1 MRRLGTDD
9 NAAMSDARS
18 TPSTP
23 SKSARASIAPL
34 ALAVLTGI
42 ALLGNGL
49 KALVTSSVLVSE
61 AQFAAFLRFSAEHVA
76 VLMEVIVGGMVIA
89 LALCPLFLS
98 RMRARTLAIA
108 ACVAAAGAF
117 ATFAVV
123 DLAGPAEW
131 AREVAAFGCLALGA
145 GALALLA
152 PTAQALVTLAPT
164 ASLRTSL
171 TAVWTGATPA
181 GFLVAPQM
189 VKYLVPALGLGYYFL
204 ALAALP
210 LVLLSLLVMFAL
222 AMPATDAAQPLAPP
236 IAAGSMSAFL
246 AAVIAFE
253 AWSTLGS
260 VTAYDAPLTW
270 AALMVC
276 VLTAVWLKRAVRRDA
291 PPTAFAGSASWLLG
305 ALFVLEMPTTGFFDT
320 AYLVERGFAQ
330 SFIADRATLAAA
342 AQILGAVA
350 AGGLVHRR
358 PAAEATL
365 RYAFA
370 AILTVG
376 LIALAAYPWL
386 ERPQYFLWPP
396 AIEGFGASGLTLLI
410 CLAVVRDAAR
420 HPLRAAL
427 PSIAI
432 MLGTE
437 FGLELLQLVFA
448 AARAWRADVTVSFG
462 VLFVSQVLCALVVL
476 VLLRIATRREA

>member
-1 MRRLGTDD
+1 
-9 NAAMSDARS
+9 MSQTRPAPL
-18 TPSTP
+18 TPST
-23 SKSARASIAPL
+23 SARASIAPL
-34 ALAVLTGI
+34 ALAALAGI

-61 AQFAAFLRFSAEHVA
+61 AQFAAFLRISAEHVG
-76 VLMEVIVGGMVIA
+76 VLMEGIVGGMVVA

-98 RMRARTLAIA
+98 RMSARTLAIA
-108 ACVAAAGAF
+108 SCLVAAGAF

-123 DLAGPAEW
+123 DLAAPAEL
-131 AREVAAFGCLALGA
+131 AREVAAFGCFTLGA

-152 PTAQALVTLAPT
+152 PTAQALVTQAPT
-164 ASLRTSL
+164 ASLRTAL
-171 TAVWTGATPA
+171 TTVWTGATPA

-210 LVLLSLLVMFAL
+210 VVLLGMLVTLAL
-222 AMPATDAAQPLAPP
+222 AMPAAEGARTLPP
-236 IAAGSMSAFL
+236 IAAGNMAAFV

-253 AWSTLGS
+253 VWSTLGS

-270 AALMVC
+270 AALLVC
-276 VLTAVWLKRAVRRDA
+276 VMTAVWLKRAVRRDA
-291 PPTAFAGSASWLLG
+291 PPIAFAGSASWLLA

-342 AQILGAVA
+342 AQILGTVA
-350 AGGLVHRR
+350 AGALVHRK
-358 PAAEATL
+358 PAAESAL
-365 RYAFA
+365 RYVFA
-370 AILTVG
+370 AILTLG

-386 ERPQYFLWPP
+386 ERPEYFLWAP
-396 AIEGFGASGLTLLI
+396 AIEGFGAAGLTLLI
-410 CLAVVRDAAR
+410 CLAIVRDAAR

-437 FGLELLQLVFA
+437 FGLEMLQLVFA
-448 AARAWRADVTVSFG
+448 GARALRAEVTESFG
-462 VLFVSQVLCALVVL
+462 VLFVSQVACALVVL
-476 VLLRIATRREA
+476 VLLRSATRSESLARD